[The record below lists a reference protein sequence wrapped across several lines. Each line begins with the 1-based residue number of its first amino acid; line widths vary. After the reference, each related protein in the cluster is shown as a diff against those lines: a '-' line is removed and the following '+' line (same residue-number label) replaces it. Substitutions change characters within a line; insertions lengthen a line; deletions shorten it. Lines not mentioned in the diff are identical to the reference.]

1 MQFEPKGGFPSII
14 KIEKINKKI
23 LEVRSYPNIVNIEDI
38 YNNKKNGNIIS
49 ETDFLSLGNKPNDY
63 EDIDYILD

>member
-14 KIEKINKKI
+14 KKEKINKKI
-23 LEVRSYPNIVNIEDI
+23 LETRSYPNIVDIENV
-38 YNNKKNGNIIS
+38 YKNKS